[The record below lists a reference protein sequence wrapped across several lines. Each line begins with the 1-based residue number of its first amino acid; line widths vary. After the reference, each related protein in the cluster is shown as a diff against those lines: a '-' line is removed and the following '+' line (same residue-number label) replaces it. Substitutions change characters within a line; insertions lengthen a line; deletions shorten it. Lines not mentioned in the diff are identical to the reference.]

1 MFTRKVGSVKFPST
15 ASTTEGEEMA
25 TDLRGTEVVL
35 SESRAKVVQAVRKL
49 VNVI

>member
-1 MFTRKVGSVKFPST
+1 MLTRKVGLVKFPST
-15 ASTTEGEEMA
+15 ASATEREGTA

-35 SESRAKVVQAVRKL
+35 RKSRAKVVQAVRKL